1 MQSVDVR
8 TAQNVRIRYE
18 AASIGDRIVA
28 YILDTIILVAVIFGI
43 STILSSLETSLPVS
57 ISVVLFIPVM
67 SYHLLC
73 EVFLNGQSIGKR
85 VLNIKVVKL
94 DGSRPSL
101 GAYLI
106 RWLFRILEITLFT
119 GVLALIVIL
128 INGKGQRLGDVAAGT
143 TVVKL
148 RPPTRVSRHSLIRD
162 EPEAYN
168 ATYATVTQL
177 SDSDISIVME
187 ALASYR
193 KTANKE
199 PVIEAE
205 KRVKEYLDIQSNQPT
220 LQFLYTIIKDYNH
233 LTSQM

>member
-28 YILDTIILVAVIFGI
+28 YILDTIMLVAVIFGI

-73 EVFLNGQSIGKR
+73 EVFLNGQSIGKM

-128 INGKGQRLGDVAAGT
+128 INGKDLESLCEQWGHRPRHRRQYGVTDRLRGRVGGHARVSGPGQRRLSYLGDC
-143 TVVKL
+143 L
-148 RPPTRVSRHSLIRD
+148 
-162 EPEAYN
+162 
-168 ATYATVTQL
+168 
-177 SDSDISIVME
+177 
-187 ALASYR
+187 
-193 KTANKE
+193 
-199 PVIEAE
+199 
-205 KRVKEYLDIQSNQPT
+205 
-220 LQFLYTIIKDYNH
+220 
-233 LTSQM
+233 